1 MKLIKAGQ
9 KNFLKNL
16 EIILNKRFEFQI
28 KKTNKVKKI
37 VNDIKDMVIKSVI
50 KFEKK
55 IFKFKKIRNLKIQ

>member
-37 VNDIKDMVIKSVI
+37 VNDK
-50 KFEKK
+50 
-55 IFKFKKIRNLKIQ
+55 N